1 MLGGRRLRPS
11 PVWAGGGRH
20 LGCGRSASLSRA
32 VVRGGPNGSSGFGS
46 RAWLVGSPEKGGPFS
61 ERSPVVARSR
71 PRRVSASDKRCSDQT
86 GRGKSASACGRRGG
100 GRGPFGAARPLGC
113 GNPAGAK
120 PARERCYSPRG
131 GLPSQS
137 WRGLRDRWSCSWITE
152 IAEVD
157 ERHVAPELR

>member
-11 PVWAGGGRH
+11 RVWAGGGRH

-46 RAWLVGSPEKGGPFS
+46 RAWLVGSPEKGGRFPS
-61 ERSPVVARSR
+61 GR
-71 PRRVSASDKRCSDQT
+71 PSWLVPGHEGCQRATRGVRTKT
-86 GRGKSASACGRRGG
+86 GRGKSASACGRRCG
-100 GRGPFGAARPLGC
+100 GRGSFGAARPLGC

-120 PARERCYSPRG
+120 PARGRCYSPRG
-131 GLPSQS
+131 GLPSQL
-137 WRGLRDRWSCSWITE
+137 WRGLRDRWSCSWITK